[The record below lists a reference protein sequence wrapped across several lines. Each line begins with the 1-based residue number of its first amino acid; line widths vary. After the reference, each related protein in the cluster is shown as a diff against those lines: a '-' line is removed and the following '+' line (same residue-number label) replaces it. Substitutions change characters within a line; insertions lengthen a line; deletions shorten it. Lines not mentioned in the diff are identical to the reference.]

1 MKQLNSLSIFFT
13 FILLLLTPSLA
24 AAMLDAKT
32 VEIPYQIDNSD
43 RIVIGTVSKMID
55 YGKYTIFTITVN
67 EWLYN
72 PLPAKTIK
80 VRTETGTNFWT
91 EDEAEFTLNE
101 SVLIMLKDADLNKQ
115 LFRVTFGFPGKRP
128 AADRDAV
135 IEELK
140 TQGKWPEE
148 NQTGNKTNE
157 TKTVENT
164 EKEGQQEEDQ
174 TVNDTNDTKTTEN
187 TGTTTE
193 QEENSNSTRKQNT
206 APFMS
211 PLWMLA
217 TLLGAV
223 TYVRRKK

>member
-1 MKQLNSLSIFFT
+1 MKQLNSLSIFFAL
-13 FILLLLTPSLA
+13 ILLLLTPSLA

-32 VEIPYQIDNSD
+32 DEIPYQIDNSD

-80 VRTETGTNFWT
+80 VRTETGTNLWT

-128 AADRDAV
+128 ASDRDAV
-135 IEELK
+135 IKELK

-157 TKTVENT
+157 TEIVENT
-164 EKEGQQEEDQ
+164 GALDKQEGNQ
-174 TVNDTNDTKTTEN
+174 TVNDANDTKTTEN

-193 QEENSNSTRKQNT
+193 KEENSNQTRKPNT
-206 APFMS
+206 TPFIS
-211 PLWMLA
+211 PVWVLSA
-217 TLLGAV
+217 LLGAV
-223 TYVRRKK
+223 TYMRRTT

>member
-13 FILLLLTPSLA
+13 LILLLLVPNLA
-24 AAMLDAKT
+24 AAALPAET
-32 VEIPYQIDNSD
+32 AEIPYQINYSD
-43 RIVIGTVSKMID
+43 RIVIGTVSKIID
-55 YGKYTIFTITVN
+55 YGNYTIFTITVN

-115 LFRVTFGFPGKRP
+115 LFSVATGFPGKHP
-128 AADRDAV
+128 ASDRDAV
-135 IEELK
+135 IKELK

-148 NQTGNKTNE
+148 NQTGNKINE
-157 TKTVENT
+157 TEVVDNT
-164 EKEGQQEEDQ
+164 GALDKQEGNQI
-174 TVNDTNDTKTTEN
+174 VNGTNYTGVTEN
-187 TGTTTE
+187 TGTVDK
-193 QEENSNSTRKQNT
+193 QEENSNSTRKPNT
-206 APFMS
+206 TPFIS
-211 PLWMLA
+211 PVWVLA
-217 TLLGAV
+217 ALLGAV